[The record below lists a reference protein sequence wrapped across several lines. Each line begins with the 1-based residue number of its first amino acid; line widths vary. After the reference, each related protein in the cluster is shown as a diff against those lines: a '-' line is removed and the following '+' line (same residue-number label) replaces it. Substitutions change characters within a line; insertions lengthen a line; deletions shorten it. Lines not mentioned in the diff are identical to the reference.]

1 MDILLWIFIGILLI
15 FGYKCWADKTKS
27 HINVQPQVYQTAQP
41 NKLEPFSNNSSLLHQ
56 NVASYNNPVKSN
68 VLNANKTTVNQQ
80 PIQSNEYVDNYET
93 IQVDKINNQA
103 GGNSQL
109 NCSKFQQFTQKDL
122 LPLDESSTLWAK
134 MNPKGDGSLEGRN
147 FLQAGYHLGINTVG
161 QSRKNANYQLRSD
174 PPNPKDTVSPWMQST
189 VDPDVRRC
197 FEIS

>member
-1 MDILLWIFIGILLI
+1 MDILLWILIGILLI
-15 FGYKCWADKTKS
+15 FGYKCWTDKNNSSTYV
-27 HINVQPQVYQTAQP
+27 NTPQTYVP
-41 NKLEPFSNNSSLLHQ
+41 NQLEPFSNNNSLLHK
-56 NVASYNNPVKSN
+56 NVASYNTPVNSN
-68 VLNANKTTVNQQ
+68 TTKVNKQNVSVEQ
-80 PIQSNEYVDNYET
+80 PVQSNEYVDNYET
-93 IQVDKINNQA
+93 IQVNEANQTEA
-103 GGNSQL
+103 NV

-174 PPNPKDTVSPWMQST
+174 PPNPKSVVSPWMQST